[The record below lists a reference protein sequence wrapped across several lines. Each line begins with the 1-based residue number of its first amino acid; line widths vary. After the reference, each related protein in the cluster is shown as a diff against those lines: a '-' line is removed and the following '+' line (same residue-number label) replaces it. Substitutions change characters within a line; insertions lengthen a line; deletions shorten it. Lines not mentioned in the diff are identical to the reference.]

1 MPLGSAYPGASLSFL
16 VCFATARKRAAQDT
30 REKALAR
37 FSHPPTTDEQDLDVD
52 FVYKGGVVHEMV
64 ETEA

>member
-16 VCFATARKRAAQDT
+16 VCFAVHAQDT

-37 FSHPPTTDEQDLDVD
+37 FSRPPTTDEQDLDVD

-64 ETEA
+64 ETEV

>member
-1 MPLGSAYPGASLSFL
+1 MKTETDRGGFSGLRNDASLSCL

-37 FSHPPTTDEQDLDVD
+37 FSRPPTTDEQALDVY
-52 FVYKGGVVHEMV
+52 FVYKTGCD
-64 ETEA
+64 T